1 MGSRFNNFDIRHL
14 LAAEGIESTHL
25 VWSKLSDSPDS
36 RLFFEVPGA
45 RLANRVISRIESR
58 LSIHSRLQWQAYAL
72 ALSGAYREADLVHFH
87 IIHDGYFS
95 LDALPWLTRGK
106 PSVWTWH
113 DPWPMTG
120 HCIYSLECER
130 WREGCGQCP
139 SLDLPFTM
147 RKDRTAE
154 QFAWKK
160 RIVAKSRAQ
169 IVVASRYMRDMAAQS
184 PIAAGQNIEVIPF
197 GIDLTRFRPVDP
209 QPARS
214 RLGVLPG
221 RLVLGVRAFA
231 DSPFKGFEYVVEA
244 LRQLPDTGIP
254 LTILTTHGKGH
265 LNEFIGR
272 HQIIDLGWV
281 NDGELMMDAFAATD
295 IFLMPS
301 TAEAFGMMAIE
312 ALAFAKPIIVFEGT
326 SLPEVAGAPDVAVAT
341 PMRDVAALAAA
352 IERLVQS
359 PDERQRRGA
368 AGRRWVEAHYSD
380 IDFARRMSALYRKV
394 VQG

>member
-1 MGSRFNNFDIRHL
+1 MWN
-14 LAAEGIESTHL
+14 
-25 VWSKLSDSPDS
+25 KLSDSPDS
-36 RLFFEVPGA
+36 RLFFDVPGA
-45 RLANRVISRIESR
+45 RLANNVIQRIESK
-58 LSIHSRLQWQAYAL
+58 LSIHSRLQWQSYAL
-72 ALSGAYREADLVHFH
+72 ALTKAFREADLVHYH

-95 LDALPWLTRGK
+95 LDALPWLTRNK

-120 HCIYSLECER
+120 HCIYSLGCER
-130 WREGCGQCP
+130 WKTGCGHCP
-139 SLDLPFTM
+139 SLNLPFTM

-169 IVVASRYMRDMAAQS
+169 IVVASSHMRDMAALS
-184 PIAAGQNIEVIPF
+184 PIAAGKSIEVIPF

-209 QPARS
+209 QPARA

-221 RLVLGVRAFA
+221 RLVIGVRAFA
-231 DSPFKGFEYVVEA
+231 NSPFKGFEYVAEA
-244 LRQLPDTGIP
+244 LRQLPDLGVP
-254 LTILTTHGKGH
+254 LTVLTTHGKGH

-281 NDGELMMDAFAATD
+281 NDGALMMDTFAATD
-295 IFLMPS
+295 IFIMPS

-312 ALAFAKPIIVFEGT
+312 ALAFAKPIIVFDGT
-326 SLPEVAGAPDVAVAT
+326 SLPEVAGAPDIAVAT
-341 PMRDVAALAAA
+341 PMHDAASLAEA
-352 IERLVQS
+352 IERLVRS

-368 AGRRWVEAHYSD
+368 AGRLWVETNYSD
-380 IDFARRMSALYRKV
+380 VDFARRMSSLYRKV
-394 VQG
+394 AQR